1 MDIHL
6 LRTFIEVHRQRNFGE
21 AAKSLFVTQAA
32 VSARIKQLEALL
44 GVRLFE
50 RSARF
55 VRPTAEGNR
64 FLHHADRMVAAWR
77 QALLSLSRS
86 GPGAHQLSIAGS
98 QRLWDVFLQEGWFH
112 ALRRAKPDWV
122 LWAETGPMEWLL
134 PRLFEGLV
142 DVVVTLEP
150 PRVELLST
158 TLLTRIDLILVSTTP
173 GQSLGQAMG
182 PGYVMVDWGQA
193 FEVEHRRLFPD
204 CPAVLTQV
212 SHFGMALSYLQAM
225 GGAAYLPGRVVQSD
239 VQAGRLHPVQDVPV
253 IGRDV
258 YAISLSRNPKEAL
271 IREALDLI
279 DPGQR
284 SALGLSASSS
294 ESSLGPSPAL
304 SPGSSP
310 SLTPPAPNMSY

>member
-21 AAKSLFVTQAA
+21 AAKSLCVTQAA

-44 GVRLFE
+44 DVRLFE

-55 VRPTAEGNR
+55 VRPTPEGHR
-64 FLHHADRMVAAWR
+64 FLPHADRMVAAWR
-77 QALLSLSRS
+77 QALLSMSRDD
-86 GPGAHQLSIAGS
+86 PGVEQLTIAGS

-112 ALRRAKPDWV
+112 ALRRAKPDWAV
-122 LWAETGPMEWLL
+122 WAEVGPIEWLL

-158 TLLTRIDLILVSTTP
+158 VKLTRIDLVLVSCTADQTV
-173 GQSLGQAMG
+173 SQAMG

-204 CPAVLTQV
+204 CRPVLTQV
-212 SHFGMALSYLQAM
+212 SHFGMALNYLKAL
-225 GGAAYLPGRVVQSD
+225 GGSAYLPGRVVQAD
-239 VQAGRLHPVQDVPV
+239 VLAGRLHPVPDAPV
-253 IGRDV
+253 VGRDV
-258 YAISLSRNPKEAL
+258 YAISLSRNPKKALILEAL
-271 IREALDLI
+271 ALI

-284 SALGLSASSS
+284 SALGLSASA
-294 ESSLGPSPAL
+294 SPRKR
-304 SPGSSP
+304 
-310 SLTPPAPNMSY
+310 APVRAQ

>member
-44 GVRLFE
+44 GVRLFQ

-77 QALLSLSRS
+77 QALLSMARS

-122 LWAETGPMEWLL
+122 VWAETGPMEWLL
-134 PRLFEGLV
+134 PRLFDGLL

-150 PRVELLST
+150 PRVELLDT
-158 TLLTRIDLILVSTTP
+158 VLLTRIDLVLVSTTP
-173 GQSLGQAMG
+173 GQTPEQAMG
-182 PGYVMVDWGQA
+182 EGYVMVDWGQA
-193 FEVEHRRLFPD
+193 FEIEHRRLFPD
-204 CPAVLTQV
+204 SPPVLTQV

-225 GGAAYLPGRVVQSD
+225 GGAAFLPGRVVQAD
-239 VQAGRLHPVQDVPV
+239 VQAGRLHRVMGAPVV
-253 IGRDV
+253 GRDV

-271 IREALDLI
+271 IHEALDLI

-284 SALGLSASSS
+284 SALGQ
-294 ESSLGPSPAL
+294 GKPSVAE
-304 SPGSSP
+304 
-310 SLTPPAPNMSY
+310 PNRTE

>member
-1 MDIHL
+1 MEIHL

-55 VRPTAEGNR
+55 VNPTAAGNR

-77 QALLSLSRS
+77 QALLSLSR
-86 GPGAHQLSIAGS
+86 PGAAPQQLSIAGS
-98 QRLWDVFLQEGWFH
+98 QRLWEVLLQDGWLH
-112 ALRRAKPDWV
+112 ELRKAKPDWV
-122 LWAETGPMEWLL
+122 LWAESGPMEWLL

-150 PRVELLST
+150 PRVELLNT
-158 TLLTRIDLILVSTTP
+158 VWLTRVDLVLVSTVA
-173 GQSLGQAMG
+173 GQSLAEAMG
-182 PGYVMVDWGQA
+182 DNYVMVDWGQA
-193 FEVEHRRLFPD
+193 FEVEHRRFFPD

-212 SHFGMALSYLQAM
+212 SHFGMALSYMRAL
-225 GGAAYLPGRVVQSD
+225 GGSAFLPGRVVAVD
-239 VQAGRLHPVQDVPV
+239 LQAGLLHRVLDAPV

-258 YAISLSRNPKEAL
+258 YAISLSRNPKATLIQEAL
-271 IREALDLI
+271 SLI

-284 SALGLSASSS
+284 MRGLGRRSTAPKALRRK
-294 ESSLGPSPAL
+294 GPEQP
-304 SPGSSP
+304 
-310 SLTPPAPNMSY
+310 

>member
-86 GPGAHQLSIAGS
+86 GHGTHQLSIAGS

-134 PRLFEGLV
+134 PRLFDGLL

-150 PRVELLST
+150 PRVELLDT
-158 TLLTRIDLILVSTTP
+158 VLLTRIDLVLVSTQPQQTP
-173 GQSLGQAMG
+173 DQAMG
-182 PGYVMVDWGQA
+182 EGYVMVDWGQA
-193 FEVEHRRLFPD
+193 FEIEHRRLFPD
-204 CPAVLTQV
+204 GPPVMTQV
-212 SHFGMALSYLQAM
+212 SHFGMALSYLNAL
-225 GGAAYLPGRVVQSD
+225 GGAAYLPGRVVQAD
-239 VQAGRLHPVQDVPV
+239 VQAGRLHQVMGAPVV
-253 IGRDV
+253 GRDV

-284 SALGLSASSS
+284 SALGLMA
-294 ESSLGPSPAL
+294 PAVDVT
-304 SPGSSP
+304 S
-310 SLTPPAPNMSY
+310 T

>member
-77 QALLSLSRS
+77 QALLSLSRA

-122 LWAETGPMEWLL
+122 VWAETGPMEWLL

-150 PRVELLST
+150 PRVELLDT
-158 TLLTRIDLILVSTTP
+158 VLLTCIDLVLVSTTP
-173 GQSLGQAMG
+173 EQTPDQAMG
-182 PGYVMVDWGQA
+182 DGYVMVDWGQA
-193 FEVEHRRLFPD
+193 FEIEHRRLFPD
-204 CPAVLTQV
+204 CPPVLTQV
-212 SHFGMALSYLQAM
+212 SHFGMALNYLTAL
-225 GGAAYLPGRVVQSD
+225 GGAAFLPGRVVHAA
-239 VQAGRLHPVQDVPV
+239 VQAGHLHPVLGVPV
-253 IGRDV
+253 VGRDV

-271 IREALDLI
+271 IREALALI
-279 DPGQR
+279 EPGQR
-284 SALGLSASSS
+284 SPLGQTSVAVN
-294 ESSLGPSPAL
+294 EPR
-304 SPGSSP
+304 
-310 SLTPPAPNMSY
+310 MSY

>member
-112 ALRRAKPDWV
+112 QLRRAKPDWV

-239 VQAGRLHPVQDVPV
+239 VQAGRLHPVRDVPV

-284 SALGLSASSS
+284 SDLGLSAASS

-304 SPGSSP
+304 SPP
-310 SLTPPAPNMSY
+310 LTPPAPNMSY

>member
-1 MDIHL
+1 MEIHL

-77 QALLSLSRS
+77 QALLSLSRT
-86 GPGAHQLSIAGS
+86 GPDTQHLSIAGS

-112 ALRRAKPDWV
+112 AMRRAKPDWI

-134 PRLFEGLV
+134 PRLFDGLV

-150 PRVELLST
+150 PRVELLNT
-158 TLLTRIDLILVSTTP
+158 VLLTRIDLVLVSTKPKQTAD
-173 GQSLGQAMG
+173 QAMG
-182 PGYVMVDWGQA
+182 DGYVMVDWGQA
-193 FEVEHRRLFPD
+193 FEIEHRRLFPD
-204 CPAVLTQV
+204 CPPVLTQV
-212 SHFGMALSYLQAM
+212 SHFGMAWSYLTAM
-225 GGAAYLPGRVVQSD
+225 GGAAFLPGRA
-239 VQAGRLHPVQDVPV
+239 VQAAVQEGRLHPVIGVPV
-253 IGRDV
+253 VGRDV

-271 IREALDLI
+271 IREALDFL
-279 DPGQR
+279 DAGQR
-284 SALGLSASSS
+284 SALGQEL
-294 ESSLGPSPAL
+294 
-304 SPGSSP
+304 
-310 SLTPPAPNMSY
+310 

>member
-112 ALRRAKPDWV
+112 QLRRAKPDWV

-258 YAISLSRNPKEAL
+258 YAISLSRNPKAAL

-284 SALGLSASSS
+284 SDLGLSAASS

-304 SPGSSP
+304 SPP
-310 SLTPPAPNMSY
+310 LTPPAPSMSY